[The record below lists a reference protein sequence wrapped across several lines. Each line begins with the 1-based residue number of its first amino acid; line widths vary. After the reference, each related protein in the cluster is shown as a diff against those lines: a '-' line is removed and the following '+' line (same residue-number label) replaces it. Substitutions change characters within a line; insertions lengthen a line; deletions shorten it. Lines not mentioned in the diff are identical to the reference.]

1 MGGKATAG
9 REPLSRRHGPRPAP
23 RGTSRRGRRSGCR
36 RPEPPQASFSLL
48 NRKSG
53 DERAPGFARL
63 RDNVWALGRCLC
75 DSGGKRFPPV
85 TAAKRRLEGR
95 PGARPRASLVFESEG
110 KKRLPR
116 EGSPEDPARAGHV
129 SAPGGGGAGGSRAAG
144 GGDAD
149 PARGGSP
156 AVTAFGAC
164 LVSPWSDPRFFPG
177 RLAHVPRGPF

>member
-9 REPLSRRHGPRPAP
+9 RKPLSRRHGPRPAP
-23 RGTSRRGRRSGCR
+23 RGARRRCRRSGCR
-36 RPEPPQASFSLL
+36 RPEPPRASFSLL

-129 SAPGGGGAGGSRAAG
+129 SAPGGGGLGAREPREGAMLTQRG
-144 GGDAD
+144 AD
-149 PARGGSP
+149 PRPSP
-156 AVTAFGAC
+156 H
-164 LVSPWSDPRFFPG
+164 LG
-177 RLAHVPRGPF
+177 RAW